1 MSFRLFYVHFIFMYS
16 MNRKTNKLN
25 NTIDLYQIAG
35 FDMERYVELYRNN
48 IGEKD
53 VIQPEMFI
61 PMADF
66 NFRNGL
72 ISQEEYAITKAEEL
86 YREKGQTAHIEQKRG
101 VIKSRDKIVAKCQYF
116 QDAIIRR
123 ACSKKGTMSFSLS
136 SAILKSVIGHEYKR
150 VIEVF
155 IEMEYLRLGSD
166 FLTDE
171 VKKDRYYTPG
181 THSTMYTLVCD
192 KIVITTCTNPTVIKY
207 KAKTKAEYE
216 KMKSMASAEVDAR
229 YGKSFREHYII
240 SLKKIYIEDV
250 KGLCAYIDNQVAF
263 DHNKY
268 YYYRFVVEALNDK
281 NKSINRVDGS
291 GRIYHCLTNLERELK
306 QFLNID
312 FMLDCRNSHPLL
324 FNYFIFMH
332 YGIPLSSS
340 YNIMSFIKGN
350 SSIIGD
356 SHYHNVGKNIRNQL
370 IYNGVENDSVALL
383 QDDELQYIYLTCTGQ
398 LWNVI
403 MARRPDKDRNE
414 VKVKMFQEVFY
425 SNSPYAYHWKEYAV
439 EFKNQF
445 PSVYKKIGVW
455 KRSRQTIE
463 IKEYMAERNLTVDK
477 PTASLSVAMM
487 NLEAQIFTN
496 ILKRLYAKR
505 WNAIHIHDCIVIPK
519 DGNTNHPTIDQVRS
533 VMEDVYRAF
542 GLCPTLA

>member
-1 MSFRLFYVHFIFMYS
+1 
-16 MNRKTNKLN
+16 MNRKTDKLPKA
-25 NTIDLYQIAG
+25 IDLYQIAD
-35 FDMERYVELYRNN
+35 FDMLRYVRLYREN
-48 IGEKD
+48 IAEKD
-53 VIQPEMFI
+53 VTEAEVFT

-72 ISQEEYAITKAEEL
+72 ITQEEYDIAKVDEL
-86 YREKGQTAHIEQKRG
+86 RRVKGRTVHVEQKRG
-101 VIKSRDKIVAKCQYF
+101 VIKSTDKIIAKCQYF

-123 ACSKKGTMSFSLS
+123 AYSKKGTMSFSLS
-136 SAILKSVIGHEYKR
+136 ASMLKAVIGHEYKR
-150 VIEVF
+150 IIEVF
-155 IEMEYLRLGSD
+155 IEMGYLRMGSD
-166 FLTDE
+166 FQTDD
-171 VKKDRYYTPG
+171 VKIDRYYTTG
-181 THSTMYTLVCD
+181 EHSTIYTLICD
-192 KIVITTCTNPTVIKY
+192 RIVKVFSSNLAVIKY
-207 KAKTKAEYE
+207 KEKTKDEYE
-216 KMKSMASAEVDAR
+216 KMKSMAVDEVDAM

-240 SLKKIYIEDV
+240 ALRKIKIEDE
-250 KGLCAYIDNQVAF
+250 KGLFSYINRETITDNS
-263 DHNKY
+263 KY
-268 YYYRFVVEALNDK
+268 YYYRFVVEALKDK

-312 FMLDCRNSHPLL
+312 FMLDCKNSHPLL

-350 SSIIGD
+350 SPIIGD
-356 SHYHNVGKNIRNQL
+356 SHFHNVGKNIRNYL
-370 IYNGVENDSVALL
+370 INNSIENDSVALL
-383 QDDELQYIYLTCTGQ
+383 QDDELEYIYLTCTGQ
-398 LWNVI
+398 LWDIV
-403 MARRPDKDRNE
+403 MARHQDKDRNE

-445 PSVYKKIGVW
+445 PSVYKKIGAW
-455 KRSRQTIE
+455 KSSHQPGE
-463 IKEYMAERNLTVDK
+463 IKKYMAERNLTVDK

-487 NLEAQIFTN
+487 NLEAQIFTT

-519 DGNTNHPTIDQVRS
+519 DGNINHPIIDQVRS
-533 VMEDVYRAF
+533 IMEDVYKDF
-542 GLCPTLA
+542 GLSPTIA